1 MIQSDLQ
8 CNQREFLK
16 QIYDL
21 ALTSNATQAQL
32 VLYYEAL
39 GMHDHEMKCCH
50 KSSPTRGTQLQ
61 KVGFKLL
68 GVGYIKKGIPCQN
81 EIWSI
86 ATAPS
91 N

>member
-32 VLYYEAL
+32 VSYCEAL
-39 GMHDHEMKCCH
+39 GMHDHEMKCCC
-50 KSSPTRGTQLQ
+50 KSSPFMEYLRN
-61 KVGFKLL
+61 
-68 GVGYIKKGIPCQN
+68 C
-81 EIWSI
+81 
-86 ATAPS
+86 
-91 N
+91 